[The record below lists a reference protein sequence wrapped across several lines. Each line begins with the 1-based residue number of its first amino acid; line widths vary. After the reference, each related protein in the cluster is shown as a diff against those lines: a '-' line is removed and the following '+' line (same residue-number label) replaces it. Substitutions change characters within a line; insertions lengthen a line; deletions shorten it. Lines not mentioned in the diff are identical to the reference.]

1 MCILLQQQLNRVSL
15 WMTFDQTQQ
24 GKIFIAHFIVFWMSF
39 CYQKGFLYTIIFW
52 PNRRFW
58 YVLNL
63 SNVDTFDNYKRIK
76 TNLSLFGW
84 LQSGA
89 DVSYL
94 YRIFWKI
101 VYPNLES
108 FKILAIFKNIRF
120 SQYYWPENYF
130 FIVTSVVVNIG
141 VFYWFDLV
149 WHCTNKVRCVL
160 KIYFLCDKSRG
171 FASIS

>member
-94 YRIFWKI
+94 YRIFLKKI
-101 VYPNLES
+101 LSNLES
-108 FKILAIFKNIRF
+108 LKICGIF
-120 SQYYWPENYF
+120 SQNFKVILLVAYICFYTFKTWF
-130 FIVTSVVVNIG
+130 FNLLGI
-141 VFYWFDLV
+141 WM
-149 WHCTNKVRCVL
+149 
-160 KIYFLCDKSRG
+160 G
-171 FASIS
+171 FCR